1 MVDVLTAGEAMGAFR
16 ADGLVRLGA
25 RARISI
31 AGAEANV
38 AIGLAR
44 LGHAPR
50 WVGVVGTD
58 QLGALVLRTLR
69 AEGVDVSAV
78 RTDEAP
84 TGVIVF
90 EERLAGVARVDYH
103 RYGSA
108 GSLLAPHDLLD
119 AWEPPP
125 RVLHVTGLT
134 MAIGDGPARTVR
146 AGVRAARERGVR
158 VCLDVN
164 HRARLWTSAQARQA
178 LVPLADAL
186 DVVIASEDELGLV
199 APDGDDVRTHVESLL
214 ESGVDQVVVKL
225 GADGATA
232 YTRDGSV
239 HLPARPVTPVD
250 PIGAGDAFVAGYLSG
265 LLDGLAVPERLALAV
280 TTGAF
285 VVATAGD
292 WEGLPS
298 RDELGLLD
306 LQPGAVLR

>member
-1 MVDVLTAGEAMGAFR
+1 MITAGEAMGAIR

-78 RTDEAP
+78 RTDQAP

-103 RYGSA
+103 RRGSA
-108 GSLLAPHDLLD
+108 GSLLAPDDLLD
-119 AWEPPP
+119 AWEPAP

-134 MAIGDGPARTVR
+134 MALGAGPAETVR
-146 AGVRAARERGVR
+146 AGVRAARERGVT

-164 HRARLWTSAQARQA
+164 HREKLWTSASARQA

-199 APDGDDVRTHVESLL
+199 APGGDEVGAHADSLL

-225 GADGATA
+225 GAQGARA
-232 YTRDGSV
+232 YTRDGTFHV
-239 HLPARPVTPVD
+239 PARPVRPVD

-265 LLDGLAVPERLALAV
+265 LLDGLTVPERLELAV

-292 WEGLPS
+292 WEGLPN
-298 RDELGLLD
+298 REELGLLD
-306 LQPGAVLR
+306 LSAGEVVR

>member
-1 MVDVLTAGEAMGAFR
+1 MITAGEAMGAIR

-78 RTDEAP
+78 RTDQAP

-90 EERLAGVARVDYH
+90 EERLAGVARVEYH
-103 RYGSA
+103 RRGSA
-108 GSLLAPHDLLD
+108 GSLLAPDDLLD
-119 AWEPPP
+119 AWEPAP

-134 MAIGDGPARTVR
+134 MALGAGPAETVR
-146 AGVRAARERGVR
+146 AGVRAARERGVT
-158 VCLDVN
+158 VWLEVN
-164 HRARLWTSAQARQA
+164 HREKLWTSASARQA

-199 APDGDDVRTHVESLL
+199 APGGHEVGAHADSLL

-225 GADGATA
+225 GAQGARA
-232 YTRDGSV
+232 YTRDGTFHV
-239 HLPARPVTPVD
+239 PARPVRPVD

-265 LLDGLAVPERLALAV
+265 LLDGLTVPERLELAV

-292 WEGLPS
+292 WEGLPN
-298 RDELGLLD
+298 REELGLLD
-306 LQPGAVLR
+306 LSSGEVVR